1 MNFGE
6 NNVAMADR
14 TIRIA
19 IALILFAFI
28 ALKIVSGWLLY
39 LVFIIGLILLITGI
53 VGTCPLYSMFGMSTA
68 TKKN

>member
-19 IALILFAFI
+19 IAVILFAFI
-28 ALKIVSGWLLY
+28 ILKVVSGWLLY
-39 LVFIIGLILLITGI
+39 LVFIIGLILLITGL
-53 VGTCPLYSMFGMSTA
+53 VGTCPLYSMFGMDTA
-68 TKKN
+68 PKKK